1 VRSGSSNAPFGGARV
16 TEDAIAFTAETIN
29 VAGLEIGA
37 ARGGSGQTVVYLH
50 DILGDIHGQPEDIE
64 DGLSFLDTLA
74 ESFDVVA
81 PAVPGYRAS
90 LDAQSAIYDLEDMAL
105 LYDDIFAKL
114 GDEKATVVGLGFGG
128 WIAAE
133 VATRNPERIGKLVLI
148 SPVGISLSE
157 TPINR
162 LIFPAFSAR
171 GRSGFAEMR
180 TLLFSD
186 PEGEEG
192 KRLIPDPP
200 GLSQEW
206 QQTMRFCAKGAARI
220 GWKPQFL
227 YNRRLPQRLRR
238 ITADTMIIA
247 SRTDELVPFE
257 NFQTYADGISGAKL
271 VEMEG
276 SHMLPFDH
284 PKEVAAAVAEFVKG

>member
-1 VRSGSSNAPFGGARV
+1 M
-16 TEDAIAFTAETIN
+16 AFTAETIN
-29 VAGLEIGA
+29 VAGIEFGA
-37 ARGGSGQTVVYLH
+37 SRGGSGQTVVYLH
-50 DILGDIHGQPEDIE
+50 DILGDIHGQPEGTE
-64 DGLSFLDTLA
+64 DSLGFLDKLA

-90 LDAQSAIYDLEDMAL
+90 LDAQQAIYDLEDMAL
-105 LYDDIFAKL
+105 LYDDLFAKL
-114 GDEKATVVGLGFGG
+114 GDEKATVVGLGFGA

-133 VATRNPERIGKLVLI
+133 VATRNPERIGKLVLM

-180 TLLFSD
+180 TLLFTD

-227 YNRRLPQRLRR
+227 YNRRLPNRLRR
-238 ITADTMIIA
+238 ITAKTLIIA
-247 SRTDELVPFE
+247 SQSDELVPFA
-257 NFQTYADGISGAKL
+257 NFQTYLDGIAGAQL
-271 VEMEG
+271 IEMEG

-284 PKEVAAAVAEFVKG
+284 PDEVAAKVTDFVKA